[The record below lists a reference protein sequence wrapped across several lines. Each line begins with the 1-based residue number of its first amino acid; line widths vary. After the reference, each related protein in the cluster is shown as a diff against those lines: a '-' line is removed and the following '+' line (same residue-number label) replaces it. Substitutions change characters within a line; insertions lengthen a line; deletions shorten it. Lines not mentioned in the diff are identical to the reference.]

1 MIRVVLFLAILLAVA
16 LGVAWIADRPGQVV
30 ITWLGNTVELD
41 ILTAIIAF
49 LAATIALTVTW
60 GLLRLVLRLPS
71 IIAFASRSRRR
82 QKGFEAVARGMVA
95 VSAGDARIAQKHSSE
110 AQRLLGREPLTMLLA
125 AQSAQL
131 AGDGGKAEKAFTAM
145 LEHKDTRIVGLRGL
159 HIEATR
165 KGDGDAANFYAAEAY
180 KLAPSAD
187 WASEAALS
195 QRCRDRDWLGAMA
208 LVEQASSRRLID
220 KETARRQRAVL
231 LTADAL
237 DRGPREPDAALRA
250 AQEAAKL
257 APALAP
263 AAAYLGRRYSEK
275 GDYRGASKVLETAW
289 RQQPHPDLAEA
300 YLDVRLGD
308 AAQDRL
314 KRAKNLQRLCP
325 RDPESRLIV
334 ARAALD
340 ARDFRQARENLETLV
355 LESPTVRSCLLMAEL
370 EEVEHGDMGRVR
382 EWLSRASRAPRDKT
396 WVADG
401 RVSDTW
407 APMSPSGKLDGYA
420 WEVPPQAPHGL
431 LIEEIRSAPPAGTAI
446 VESTPM
452 PPPIDVGLPEPKPE
466 PVSATVVAVEPK
478 PAPAPEPAPTPEPAS
493 ASRPVQRTFA
503 DAKPVEAKPVE
514 AKPPAAKPVEARRNP
529 PEPASTARPASALN
543 GAASAPEPT
552 AKPVAFAAVSPEP
565 VAPQDK
571 GKRWYQPIEPPPPPA
586 PVAATLPAEEP
597 VISPPAK
604 PKRWFQP

>member
-1 MIRVVLFLAILLAVA
+1 M
-16 LGVAWIADRPGQVV
+16 
-30 ITWLGNTVELD
+30 
-41 ILTAIIAF
+41 
-49 LAATIALTVTW
+49 
-60 GLLRLVLRLPS
+60 LRLPS

-95 VSAGDARIAQKHSSE
+95 VSAGDARIAQKHSFE

-250 AQEAAKL
+250 AQEAVKL

-340 ARDFRQARENLETLV
+340 ARDFRQAREK
-355 LESPTVRSCLLMAEL
+355 SRDARSRKSDRALLPADGRARRGRAWR
-370 EEVEHGDMGRVR
+370 HGPRARVALPR
-382 EWLSRASRAPRDKT
+382 IARQPRDKT

-431 LIEEIRSAPPAGTAI
+431 LIEEIRSAPAGSAGDRRIAAHAAADRCRPAP
-446 VESTPM
+446 SRSLSRFLQPS
-452 PPPIDVGLPEPKPE
+452 LRWN
-466 PVSATVVAVEPK
+466 PK

-514 AKPPAAKPVEARRNP
+514 AKPVEAK
-529 PEPASTARPASALN
+529 TACSEA
-543 GAASAPEPT
+543 G
-552 AKPVAFAAVSPEP
+552 
-565 VAPQDK
+565 
-571 GKRWYQPIEPPPPPA
+571 
-586 PVAATLPAEEP
+586 
-597 VISPPAK
+597 
-604 PKRWFQP
+604 